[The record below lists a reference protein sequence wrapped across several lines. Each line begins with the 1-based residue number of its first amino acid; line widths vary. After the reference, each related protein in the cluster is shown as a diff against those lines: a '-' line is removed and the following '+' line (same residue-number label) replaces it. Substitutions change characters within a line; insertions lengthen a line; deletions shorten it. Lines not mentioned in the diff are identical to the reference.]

1 MKKNSTIPIIASAFI
16 IGLALLFVVT
26 RGGGQSND
34 SANVPAGNVVSV
46 VDGKQII
53 DITAKGGYSPRTITA
68 QAGMPT
74 ILRVKTSGTFD
85 CSSALVIPSINYRK
99 NLPPSG
105 ITEIALGSQDAGKT
119 IQGVCGMGMYSFAVR
134 FN

>member
-1 MKKNSTIPIIASAFI
+1 MKRHSTISLVASAFI

-26 RGGGQSND
+26 RGGGQSETVSSD
-34 SANVPAGNVVSV
+34 VDAVSV

-53 DITAKGGYSPRTITA
+53 TIAAKGGYSPRIVMA

-74 ILRVKTSGTFD
+74 VLRMKTTGTFD
-85 CSSALVIPSINYRK
+85 CSSALVIPSINYRA
-99 NLPPSG
+99 NLPASG
-105 ITEIALGSQDAGKT
+105 ITEIEIPAQEAGKT
-119 IQGVCGMGMYSFAVR
+119 IQGVCGMGMYSFALQ